1 MPVANNRPTQ
11 KDDKSTKKH
20 SQKKLKG
27 VFLDAETFSADL
39 LNSDSIDTSLLN
51 STNVELICYDNT
63 LPEEVVA
70 RITNADIVLTNK
82 VVLNGE
88 ALQHAKALKYVGV
101 MATGTNNVDTHYCQT
116 HNITVQNVEGY
127 GTDSVAQHTLMLLL
141 NLATAF
147 PQYHNDVEQGKWAT
161 SPHFCL
167 TEHPIVELAGKHA
180 VIVGHGEL
188 GKRVEALFI
197 AMGMKVSIAARPGGF
212 LPEGLS
218 SEERIDNK
226 RDLRPSLES
235 LLPTADVVS
244 LHCPL
249 TDDNYHLFNEAR
261 LSLMK
266 PTSFLINTAR
276 GGLVDEDAL
285 VAALKRGQIGG
296 AAVDVISQ
304 EPPRPNHPLLMGAI
318 PNLIVTPH
326 TAWMANESRQRL
338 FDIAMNHLIDFVE
351 TQI

>member
-1 MPVANNRPTQ
+1 MPVANSQSTQ
-11 KDDKSTKKH
+11 AGEKSIQKH
-20 SQKKLKG
+20 PQKKLKG
-27 VFLDAETFSADL
+27 VFLDAETFGADL
-39 LNSDSIDTSLLN
+39 LNSDTIDTSLL
-51 STNVELICYDNT
+51 SSLNVELTCYDNT
-63 LPEEVVA
+63 LPEEVVGRVA
-70 RITNADIVLTNK
+70 NADIVLTNK
-82 VVLNGE
+82 VVLDSE
-88 ALQHAKALKYVGV
+88 ALEHAKALKYVGV
-101 MATGTNNVDTHYCQT
+101 MATGTNNVDKSYCQS
-116 HNITVQNVEGY
+116 HNIYVQNVEGY

-180 VIVGHGEL
+180 VIVGYGEL

-197 AMGMKVSIAARPGGF
+197 AMGMKVSIAARPGG
-212 LPEGLS
+212 LS
-218 SEERIDNK
+218 SEERVDNK
-226 RDLRPSLES
+226 RDPRPSLES
-235 LLPTADVVS
+235 LLPSADVVS

-266 PTSFLINTAR
+266 RTSFLINTAR

-285 VAALKRGQIGG
+285 VAALKSGQIGG

-304 EPPRPNHPLLMGAI
+304 EPPRADHPLLTGAI

-338 FDIAMNHLIDFVE
+338 FNKAINHLMQFIDDQ
-351 TQI
+351 T

>member
-1 MPVANNRPTQ
+1 MPVANSQAAQAGT
-11 KDDKSTKKH
+11 KSTGKH
-20 SQKKLKG
+20 THKKLTG

-39 LNSDSIDTSLLN
+39 LNSDTIDTSLLN
-51 STNVELICYDNT
+51 NVNIELTCYDNT
-63 LPEEVVA
+63 LPEEVVG
-70 RITNADIVLTNK
+70 RIANADIVLTNK
-82 VVLNGE
+82 VVLDSE

-101 MATGTNNVDTHYCQT
+101 MATGTNNVDTHYCQS
-116 HNITVQNVEGY
+116 HNIYVQNVEGY

-147 PQYHNDVEQGKWAT
+147 PQYHNDVEQGKWEA

-212 LPEGLS
+212 LT
-218 SEERIDNK
+218 EERIANK
-226 RDLRPSLES
+226 RDPRPSLES
-235 LLPTADVVS
+235 LLPSADVVS

-276 GGLVDEDAL
+276 GGLVDEEAL

-304 EPPRPNHPLLMGAI
+304 EPPGPNHPLLKGAI

>member
-1 MPVANNRPTQ
+1 MGSSPSNTEQ
-11 KDDKSTKKH
+11 KFMSV
-20 SQKKLKG
+20 KLTG
-27 VFLDAETFSADL
+27 VFLDAETFSTDF
-39 LNSDSIDTSLLN
+39 LNSDTLDTSLLN
-51 STNVELICYDNT
+51 SVNVEFTCYDNT
-63 LPEEVVA
+63 LPEEVAA
-70 RITNADIVLTNK
+70 RIANADIVLTNK
-82 VVLNGE
+82 VVLNSD

-101 MATGTNNVDTHYCQT
+101 MATGMNNVDTNYCQS
-116 HNITVQNVEGY
+116 HNIHVQNVQGY

-147 PQYHNDVEQGKWAT
+147 PQYHNDVQKGKWAK

-188 GKRVEALFI
+188 GKRVEALFV
-197 AMGMKVSIAARPGGF
+197 ALGMKISIAARPGG
-212 LPEGLS
+212 LS
-218 SEERIDNK
+218 NNK
-226 RDLRPSLES
+226 RDSRPSLES
-235 LLPTADVVS
+235 LLPSADVVS

-249 TDDNYHLFNEAR
+249 TDDNYHLFNETR

-266 PTSFLINTAR
+266 RTSFLINTAR
-276 GGLVDEDAL
+276 GGLIDEEAL
-285 VAALKRGQIGG
+285 LAALNSGQIGG

-304 EPPRPNHPLLMGAI
+304 EPPPENHPLLTGAI

-338 FDIAMNHLIDFVE
+338 FNIAINHLIQFIDAQ
-351 TQI
+351 T

>member
-1 MPVANNRPTQ
+1 MPVTNSQAAQAGT
-11 KDDKSTKKH
+11 KSTKNLT
-20 SQKKLKG
+20 QNKLTG

-51 STNVELICYDNT
+51 NVNVELTCYDNT

-70 RITNADIVLTNK
+70 RIAKADIVLTNK
-82 VVLNGE
+82 VVLDSE
-88 ALQHAKALKYVGV
+88 ALQHAKSLKYVGV
-101 MATGTNNVDTHYCQT
+101 MATGTNNVDTNYCQT

-147 PQYHNDVEQGKWAT
+147 PQYHNDVNQGKWTT

-197 AMGMKVSIAARPGGF
+197 AMGMKVSIAARPGG
-212 LPEGLS
+212 LS
-218 SEERIDNK
+218 TEELYDNK
-226 RDLRPSLES
+226 RDIRPSLES
-235 LLPTADVVS
+235 LLPSADVVS

-249 TDDNYHLFNEAR
+249 TDDNYHLFNETR
-261 LSLMK
+261 LSLMQ

-276 GGLVDEDAL
+276 GGLIDEDA
-285 VAALKRGQIGG
+285 VVSALQCGKIGG

-304 EPPRPNHPLLMGAI
+304 EPPPADHPLLTGTI

-338 FDIAMNHLIDFVE
+338 FNMAINHLIQFIDAHP
-351 TQI
+351 